1 MARSSHTFAMIPNV
15 VWSLPDLVLIALFF
29 GLFATLGL
37 LLPRLGQR
45 LVGRMA
51 NEPETRLV
59 DRTQRGLRAF
69 LVFLLALTLN
79 DVREKFVRMDG
90 EAAREAGEIKQLHRL
105 LEIDRSPLAKREREL
120 LRDYAGSIAED
131 EWKTLGQQPPAL
143 SARADEIL
151 AELRTLAKSRAMTER
166 AGDGSELWTRLNE
179 LEDLRQARLQKA
191 QSSTAPLFWVV
202 IGLMMVLECLM
213 TTESKMTPRRKVTL
227 GGYYGCL
234 GMIIG
239 LILIFERPFSGAT
252 RLSAEPF
259 RQIAQLADR

>member
-1 MARSSHTFAMIPNV
+1 MIPDFF
-15 VWSLPDLVLIALFF
+15 WTLPDLVVVGLFF
-29 GLFATLGL
+29 VLFAALGL
-37 LLPRLGQR
+37 LLPKLGQR
-45 LVGRMA
+45 LYGRMA

-79 DVREKFVRMDG
+79 DVREKFVRMDV

-105 LEIDRSPLAKREREL
+105 LEVDRSALAKREREL
-120 LRDYAGSIAED
+120 LRDYAGAIAED
-131 EWKTLGQQPPAL
+131 EWETLGAQPPAL

-151 AELRTLAKSRAMTER
+151 AELRTLAKSRALVER
-166 AGDGSELWTRLNE
+166 AGDGNDFWNRLNE
-179 LEDLRQARLQKA
+179 LEDLRHGRLQKA
-191 QSSTAPLFWVV
+191 QSSTASLFWIV
-202 IGLMMVLECLM
+202 IGLMMILECLM
-213 TTESKMTPRRKVTL
+213 TTESKMTLRRKVTL

-259 RQIAQLADR
+259 RQVAALADR

>member
-1 MARSSHTFAMIPNV
+1 MVIPHV
-15 VWSLPDLVLIALFF
+15 VWSLPDLAIVGLFF
-29 GLFATLGL
+29 AIFATGGL
-37 LLPRLGQR
+37 LLPKLGQR
-45 LVGRMA
+45 LCGRMA
-51 NEPETRLV
+51 SEPETRLV

-90 EAAREAGEIKQLHRL
+90 EAAREAGEIKQLHRV

-120 LRDYAGSIAED
+120 LRDYAGAIAED
-131 EWKTLGQQPPAL
+131 EWKTLGARPPAL
-143 SARADEIL
+143 SPRAEEIL
-151 AELRTLAKSRAMTER
+151 TELRALVKSRALTER
-166 AGDGSELWTRLNE
+166 AGEGNELWTRLNE

-191 QSSTAPLFWVV
+191 QSSTAVLFWIV
-202 IGLMMVLECLM
+202 IGLMMILECLM
-213 TTESKMTPRRKVTL
+213 TTESKMTLRRKVTL

>member
-1 MARSSHTFAMIPNV
+1 M
-15 VWSLPDLVLIALFF
+15 VWSLPDLMIVALFF
-29 GLFATLGL
+29 ALFATLGL
-37 LLPRLGQR
+37 LIPKLGQR
-45 LVGRMA
+45 LYGRAA

-90 EAAREAGEIKQLHRL
+90 EASREASEIKQLYRI
-105 LEIDRSPLAKREREL
+105 LEIDSSAQAKREREL
-120 LRDYAGSIAED
+120 LRDYAGAIAED
-131 EWKTLGQQPPAL
+131 EWKTLGANPPVL

-151 AELRTLAKSRAMTER
+151 AELRGLAKRTAMN
-166 AGDGSELWTRLNE
+166 APSGGGSAFWTGLNE

-191 QSSTAPLFWVV
+191 QSSTAPLFWIV
-202 IGLMMVLECLM
+202 IGLMTILECLM
-213 TTESKMTPRRKVTL
+213 TTESKMSLRRKVTL

-234 GMIIG
+234 GMIVA

-259 RQIAQLADR
+259 RQVAALVDR